1 MYGKKKSPVEKRSCY
16 KMTPKSPILR
26 ALEEEGKPRLAVKKK
41 ATKRNQVEVPRIG
54 VKKKVTAPTKYMNKK
69 TKNNKPCP
77 GCGTICPSCRGKK

>member
-26 ALEEEGKPRLAVKKK
+26 ALEK
-41 ATKRNQVEVPRIG
+41 A
-54 VKKKVTAPTKYMNKK
+54 APTKYMNKK